1 MADNH
6 PTPSETKLTPEKR
19 AAQWSPEWAPGKP
32 TPVNRGALGFL
43 IVAVVLVVAVVIF
56 SIAGQRQPTM
66 KTDDAMPSLF
76 DANRATT
83 TAPNKELQILQ
94 EQKTASENLT
104 RQAVELIKANRMS
117 DVRQLYKTRWNELA
131 TVRANVALD
140 HDLTVAQKQNI
151 DRALREDQEA
161 ITAVLD
167 KYDRAYGP

>member
-1 MADNH
+1 MPDNDS
-6 PTPSETKLTPEKR
+6 TPSETKLTPEER
-19 AAQWSPEWAPGKP
+19 ASQWSPEWAPRKP

-43 IVAVVLVVAVVIF
+43 IVAVVLVVAVIIF
-56 SIAGQRQPTM
+56 SIAGKRQPTVT
-66 KTDDAMPSLF
+66 TDDAMPSLF
-76 DANRATT
+76 EANRATT
-83 TAPNKELQILQ
+83 HTPDKETQILQ

-117 DVRQLYKTRWNELA
+117 EVRQLYKTRWNELA

-161 ITAVLD
+161 VTDVLD
-167 KYDRAYGP
+167 KYDRVYGP